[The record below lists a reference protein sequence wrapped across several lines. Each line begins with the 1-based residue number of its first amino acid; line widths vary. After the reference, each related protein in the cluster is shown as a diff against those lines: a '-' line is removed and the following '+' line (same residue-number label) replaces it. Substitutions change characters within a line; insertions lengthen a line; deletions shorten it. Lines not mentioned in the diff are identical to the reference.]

1 MATQN
6 PKPTAPKPGTRTSTR
21 VDDQL
26 SDDLAV
32 LMSPGGTASDAI
44 RAAVGQLADM
54 YRTAWAH
61 GVVPHGT
68 APTLL
73 AYQLQQRPTPRTPLT
88 SRYDA
93 PSDTRTPPRIDRPVP
108 SGQPRPSA
116 GPVVT
121 PAPRT

>member
-1 MATQN
+1 MATKQ
-6 PKPTAPKPGTRTSTR
+6 PKPTPPKTGTRTSIR

-32 LMSPGGTASDAI
+32 LMTPGGTVSDAI
-44 RAAVGQLADM
+44 RTAVGQLADM
-54 YRTAWAH
+54 YRTAWAR

-73 AYQLQQRPTPRTPLT
+73 AYQLQQRPTPHTPLT

-93 PSDTRTPPRIDRPVP
+93 PSDPRPTPRVDRPLP
-108 SGQPRPSA
+108 GGQPRPSA

-121 PAPRT
+121 PAVHT